1 MEPKEVENLVRAM
14 RRLKVAE
21 FTYKVEGVELSVRFE
36 GDAVAAPVYV
46 AAPAPV
52 AAPAMAAPAA
62 PAASVPSA
70 AAPAAPKDYRAVR
83 APIVGTFYRAASPD
97 APAYVKVGDRVR
109 KGQVVCIIEAMKLM
123 NQIEADVEGVVAEIA
138 IENGQPVQFGQ
149 DLFRLTAG

>member
-36 GDAVAAPVYV
+36 GEAVAAPVYV

-52 AAPAMAAPAA
+52 AAPVASAPTATA
-62 PAASVPSA
+62 PTAS
-70 AAPAAPKDYRAVR
+70 APAAPKDYRAVR

>member
-36 GDAVAAPVYV
+36 GEAVAAPVYV
-46 AAPAPV
+46 AAPTPAAAPV
-52 AAPAMAAPAA
+52 AAAPAPVASAPAA
-62 PAASVPSA
+62 
-70 AAPAAPKDYRAVR
+70 AAPKDYRAVR

-97 APAYVKVGDRVR
+97 APPYVKVGDRVR

>member
-21 FTYKVEGVELSVRFE
+21 FTYKTEGIELSVRFE
-36 GDAVAAPVYV
+36 GEPVAAPVYV

-52 AAPAMAAPAA
+52 AAPAAVGAPPV
-62 PAASVPSA
+62 PAAS
-70 AAPAAPKDYRAVR
+70 APAAAPKDYRAVR

-123 NQIEADVEGVVAEIA
+123 NQIEADVEGVVVEIA

>member
-36 GDAVAAPVYV
+36 GEAVAAPVYV

-52 AAPAMAAPAA
+52 AAPVSAAPAPVASA
-62 PAASVPSA
+62 PAA
-70 AAPAAPKDYRAVR
+70 AAPKDYRAVR

-97 APAYVKVGDRVR
+97 APPYVKVGDRVR

>member
-21 FTYKVEGVELSVRFE
+21 FTSTVEGVELSVRFE
-36 GDAVAAPVYV
+36 GEAVAAPVYV

-52 AAPAMAAPAA
+52 AAPVSAAPAPVASA
-62 PAASVPSA
+62 PAA
-70 AAPAAPKDYRAVR
+70 AAPKDYRAVR

-97 APAYVKVGDRVR
+97 APPYVKVGDRVR